1 MCIVKFVKERKSF
14 LWIPQTPSSVFF
26 PRIKCLLMHIGI
38 SRKRYIQLPDVYLQS
53 LPNLPLR
60 CACGKAFYKVSMIPA
75 SIANHLRNQ
84 FSLFLWLPWNLSP
97 FHQLENCTFI
107 IVPI

>member
-1 MCIVKFVKERKSF
+1 MYDEICKGKEIIFVVSRN
-14 LWIPQTPSSVFF
+14 PVHCFF
-26 PRIKCLLMHIGI
+26 PCIKCLLMHIGI
-38 SRKRYIQLPDVYLQS
+38 SRNRYIQLPDVYLQS
-53 LPNLPLR
+53 LLTLPMR